1 MKTYKM
7 ASVLNPSIT
16 KQPLKMIEVP
26 LSKFSEEVIPH
37 HQKVFDQYKAMI
49 HKKISVNDTGQ
60 LKKEVKDRKRTI
72 KQLRDL
78 MYELDT
84 LRTQVEDEDLDKFDL
99 KTLSLRKILIN
110 LINGYTGLEKSV
122 DKILNDS
129 NITEEIQKE
138 NCDPFEGTS
147 QIQIQG
153 SLEEI
158 RLKQRQDQLNEVEN
172 IHKDVEDLHEMYQSL
187 NEIVGTQ
194 AELVENVEKN
204 VESTQQNV
212 ESGVQSLVK
221 AHKLKAVAYPVTGAF
236 LGGMVGGPIGMVAGV
251 KVGGIVA
258 IGCAIVGYT
267 GGRWFKKKH
276 SDIVNT
282 VKKEE
287 DEINDET
294 VPDTSLK
301 KDI

>member
-221 AHKLKAVAYPVTGAF
+221 AHNYRGFSGWHGWWPHRHGRRSK
-236 LGGMVGGPIGMVAGV
+236 GGGNSSNRVRN
-251 KVGGIVA
+251 
-258 IGCAIVGYT
+258 
-267 GGRWFKKKH
+267 RWLH
-276 SDIVNT
+276 WW
-282 VKKEE
+282 
-287 DEINDET
+287 
-294 VPDTSLK
+294 
-301 KDI
+301 